1 MAEKDIA
8 FITGANTGIGFEV
21 VKALL
26 QSPKAYHILLGSRS
40 LEKGKEA
47 ISQLAEVLEGSSNTV
62 ELVEIDVTVDE
73 TINKAAELVE
83 TKFGRLDA
91 LVNNAGAA
99 FDKLFTSDAT
109 DFRTLFNK
117 SYDVNVSGAQ
127 VTTAAFAP
135 LLIKSK
141 NARLLFLTSGT
152 ANLTGHEQALIPARA
167 ASVPK
172 GWPKEGLIGGQ
183 AYKAC
188 KTALNMVMI
197 TWHWFL
203 KDDGVKVWSI
213 SPGMLATNLT
223 GNPELLRKAGAGE
236 PSLGGDLIK
245 RVLEGERDADVAR
258 VVTQNGAVQP
268 W

>member
-1 MAEKDIA
+1 M
-8 FITGANTGIGFEV
+8 T
-21 VKALL
+21 
-26 QSPKAYHILLGSRS
+26 PLG
-40 LEKGKEA
+40 LTYNE
-47 ISQLAEVLEGSSNTV
+47 
-62 ELVEIDVTVDE
+62 
-73 TINKAAELVE
+73 
-83 TKFGRLDA
+83 
-91 LVNNAGAA
+91 GAA